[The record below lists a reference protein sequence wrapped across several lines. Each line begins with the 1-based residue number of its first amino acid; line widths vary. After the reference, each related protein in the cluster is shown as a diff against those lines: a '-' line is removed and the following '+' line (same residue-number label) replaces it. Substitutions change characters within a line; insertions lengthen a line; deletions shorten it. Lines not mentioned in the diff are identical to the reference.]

1 MMTDLRLNSA
11 ELSTLKNF
19 AALDAPAD
27 HWIRI
32 PNPGQEFRQAVDILV
47 LSGLVERRADFR
59 AVPARRV
66 VLRIEGVA
74 PAAQPRE
81 LAAVVALLVLLVDL
95 HELQCIKAARQQ
107 RRVEVLA
114 QAAGKQGLR
123 RGRGRVP

>member
-1 MMTDLRLNSA
+1 MTDLYLNPA

-59 AVPARRV
+59 ADPFGPQGWLDQWRLTPA
-66 VLRIEGVA
+66 GVD
-74 PAAQPRE
+74 
-81 LAAVVALLVLLVDL
+81 AVNYRPQTSLFTS
-95 HELQCIKAARQQ
+95 
-107 RRVEVLA
+107 
-114 QAAGKQGLR
+114 
-123 RGRGRVP
+123 